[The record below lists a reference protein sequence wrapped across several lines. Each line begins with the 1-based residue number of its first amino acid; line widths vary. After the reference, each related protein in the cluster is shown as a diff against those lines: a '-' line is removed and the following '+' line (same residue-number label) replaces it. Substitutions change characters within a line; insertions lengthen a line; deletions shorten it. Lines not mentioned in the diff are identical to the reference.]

1 MAYTLTKEE
10 KIDIINQHLKNL
22 EYSKYN
28 SEISLVEESA
38 AIEPQQNLI
47 DEIQGQIDSINAKT
61 AALLSEISSL
71 G

>member
-1 MAYTLTKEE
+1 MGYTLTKQE

-38 AIEPQQNLI
+38 AIEPQPTLI
-47 DEIQGQIDSINAKT
+47 DEINIQIDNINAKT
-61 AALLSEISSL
+61 SALLSEIESL

>member
-1 MAYTLTKEE
+1 MVYTLTKEE

-22 EYSKYN
+22 EYSKFN

-47 DEIQGQIDSINAKT
+47 DEIQGQIDSINAKKT
-61 AALLSEISSL
+61 ALLSEISSL

>member
-1 MAYTLTKEE
+1 MVYTLTNQE

-38 AIEPQQNLI
+38 AVEPQQNLI
-47 DEIQGQIDSINAKT
+47 KEIQDQLDSINAKQ
-61 AALLSEISSL
+61 AALLSEIDSL

>member
-38 AIEPQQNLI
+38 AIEPQPILI
-47 DEIQGQIDSINAKT
+47 DEINSQIDNINAKT
-61 AALLSEISSL
+61 SALLSEIESL

>member
-1 MAYTLTKEE
+1 MVYTLTKEE

-28 SEISLVEESA
+28 SEISLIEETSA
-38 AIEPQQNLI
+38 PEPQAILI
-47 DEIQGQIDSINAKT
+47 DEIQGQIDSINAKIS
-61 AALLSEISSL
+61 ALLSEISAL

>member
-28 SEISLVEESA
+28 SQISLVEESA
-38 AIEPQQNLI
+38 AIEPQSILI
-47 DEIQGQIDSINAKT
+47 DEINGQIDNISAKT
-61 AALLSEISSL
+61 SALLSEIESL

>member
-1 MAYTLTKEE
+1 MAYTLTKQE

-38 AIEPQQNLI
+38 ALEPQQNLI
-47 DEIQGQIDSINAKT
+47 DEIQGQIDSINLKMT
-61 AALLSEISSL
+61 ALLSEISVL

>member
-38 AIEPQQNLI
+38 AGKPQQNLI
-47 DEIQGQIDSINAKT
+47 DEIQEQIDNINAKT
-61 AALLSEISSL
+61 SALLSEIESL

>member
-22 EYSKYN
+22 EHSKYN

-38 AIEPQQNLI
+38 AIQPQPILI
-47 DEIQGQIDSINAKT
+47 DEINSQIDNINAKT
-61 AALLSEISSL
+61 SALLSEIESL

>member
-1 MAYTLTKEE
+1 MVYTLTKEE

-22 EYSKYN
+22 EYSKFN

-38 AIEPQQNLI
+38 ASEPQQNLI
-47 DEIQGQIDSINAKT
+47 DEIQGQIDSINAKK

>member
-1 MAYTLTKEE
+1 MVYTLTNEE

-22 EYSKYN
+22 EYSKFN

-47 DEIQGQIDSINAKT
+47 DEIQGQIDSINAKKT
-61 AALLSEISSL
+61 VLLSEIASL

>member
-1 MAYTLTKEE
+1 MVYTLTKEE

-22 EYSKYN
+22 EYSKFN

-38 AIEPQQNLI
+38 AAEPQQILI
-47 DEIQGQIDSINAKT
+47 DEIQGQIDSINAKQ

>member
-1 MAYTLTKEE
+1 MVYTLTKEE

-28 SEISLVEESA
+28 SEISLIEETA
-38 AIEPQQNLI
+38 ATEPQAILI
-47 DEIQGQIDSINAKT
+47 DEIQVQIDSINAKMS
-61 AALLSEISSL
+61 ALLSEISAL

>member
-38 AIEPQQNLI
+38 AGKPQQNLI
-47 DEIQGQIDSINAKT
+47 DEIQEQIDNINAKT
-61 AALLSEISSL
+61 SALLSTIESL

>member
-1 MAYTLTKEE
+1 MAYTLTKQE

-38 AIEPQQNLI
+38 AIEPQPILI
-47 DEIQGQIDSINAKT
+47 DEINSQIDNINAKT
-61 AALLSEISSL
+61 SALLSEIESL

>member
-1 MAYTLTKEE
+1 MVYTLTNEE

-22 EYSKYN
+22 EYSKFN

-47 DEIQGQIDSINAKT
+47 DEIQGQIDSINAKKT
-61 AALLSEISSL
+61 ALLSEIASL

>member
-1 MAYTLTKEE
+1 MGYTLTKEE

-28 SEISLVEESA
+28 SQISLVEESA
-38 AIEPQQNLI
+38 AIEPQSILI
-47 DEIQGQIDSINAKT
+47 DEINGQIDNISAKT
-61 AALLSEISSL
+61 SALLSEIESL

>member
-1 MAYTLTKEE
+1 MAYTLTKQE

-38 AIEPQQNLI
+38 AIEPQPILI
-47 DEIQGQIDSINAKT
+47 DEINRQIDNINAKT
-61 AALLSEISSL
+61 SALLSEIESL

>member
-1 MAYTLTKEE
+1 MVYTLTNEE

-22 EYSKYN
+22 EYSKFN

-38 AIEPQQNLI
+38 AAEPQQILI
-47 DEIQGQIDSINAKT
+47 DEIQGQIDSINAKQE
-61 AALLSEISSL
+61 ALLSKISSL